1 MAMFRPAPRL
11 VAVLGPT
18 NTGKTHLAIERTLGH
33 RTSMIGFPLRL
44 LARKKLL
51 PGNQILAIRRVILQ
65 RSQRRKKPHR
75 GRGVPRTGKVTAASL
90 IQSYE
95 NEAQRQRLLVRRADL
110 AQTRLTFVVN
120 ALRLFADEEFLTL
133 LRAEAM
139 HTLPRPL
146 AEQLELS
153 EA

>member
-1 MAMFRPAPRL
+1 MPANIAMEIARAPDRD
-11 VAVLGPT
+11 VQQA
-18 NTGKTHLAIERTLGH
+18 LAE
-33 RTSMIGFPLRL
+33 
-44 LARKKLL
+44 AYENKLL
-51 PGNQILAIRRVILQ
+51 PGNQILAIRRIILQ
-65 RSQRRKKPHR
+65 RSQRRKNPHR